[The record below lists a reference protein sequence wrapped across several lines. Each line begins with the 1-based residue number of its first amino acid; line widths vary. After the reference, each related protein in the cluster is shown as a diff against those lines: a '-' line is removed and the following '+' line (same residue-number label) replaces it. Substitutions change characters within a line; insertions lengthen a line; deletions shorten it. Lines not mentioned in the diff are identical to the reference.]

1 MMGKDAEPKILG
13 EAKNEIDRQYL
24 DSKKAKKVL
33 NWTPEYGLDEGIKET
48 IEWYEEYFS
57 K

>member
-1 MMGKDAEPKILG
+1 MGKDVKPKILG

-24 DSKKAKKVL
+24 DSGKAKKIL
-33 NWTPEYGLDEGIKET
+33 NWGAKYGIDSGLNET
-48 IEWYEEYFS
+48 IDWYKAYFS